1 MFENRAILNSSPT
14 NDLGKD
20 QEMRIAITG
29 GTGFVGGH
37 LAARLDPA
45 DAVVISRRT
54 GVNVENL
61 DALAEA
67 FTGCDVVVHAAGIN
81 REIGNQTFQ
90 RVHVDGTRAMVE
102 AAKRAGVKR
111 IVMVSFLRARPD
123 CGSAY
128 HETKWAA
135 EELIRQSGI
144 DHTILKASM
153 MYGHGDH
160 MVDHVSRAVNTWPV
174 FATVGYRERTVRPIP
189 IDDFVDVVVAAA
201 EGRIPDATV
210 AVMGA
215 EELPLGDA
223 VRRIAKVVGR
233 HPVFIP
239 VPVWS
244 IRMLAQLTE
253 WLMVVPLIAK
263 SQARMLAEGVSEPVP
278 WAPETPPDV
287 RPAHGFTEESIR
299 SALPD
304 SGRFGWKDLRFARW
318 RGRGRNRK
326 ATAT

>member
-1 MFENRAILNSSPT
+1 
-14 NDLGKD
+14 
-20 QEMRIAITG
+20 MRIAITG

-37 LAARLDPA
+37 LAARLDPTT
-45 DAVVISRRT
+45 AVVISRRT
-54 GVNVENL
+54 GVDVENVE
-61 DALAEA
+61 ALAKA

-90 RVHVDGTRAMVE
+90 RVHVDGTRAVVE
-102 AAKRAGVKR
+102 AAKLAGVKR
-111 IVMVSFLRARPD
+111 IVMVSFLRARPN
-123 CGSAY
+123 CGSGY

-135 EELIRQSGI
+135 EEMIRQSGI

-160 MVDHVSRAVNTWPV
+160 MVDHVSRAVKTWPV

-189 IDDFVDVVVAAA
+189 IDDFVDVMLAAV
-201 EGRIPDATV
+201 EGRIPDSTV

-223 VRRIAKVVGR
+223 VRRIAQVVGR
-233 HPVFIP
+233 RPVFIP

-244 IRMLAQLTE
+244 IRVLAQLTE

-263 SQARMLAEGVSEPVP
+263 SQARMLAEGVSEPAP
-278 WAPETPPDV
+278 WAPETAPDI
-287 RPAHGFTEESIR
+287 RPSHRFTEESIR
-299 SALPD
+299 AALPD
-304 SGRFGWKDLRFARW
+304 VGRFGWHDLRV
-318 RGRGRNRK
+318 G
-326 ATAT
+326 

>member
-1 MFENRAILNSSPT
+1 
-14 NDLGKD
+14 
-20 QEMRIAITG
+20 MRIAITG

-54 GVNVENL
+54 GVDVENV
-61 DALAEA
+61 DALADA
-67 FTGCDVVVHAAGIN
+67 FAGCDVVVHAAGIN

-90 RVHVDGTRAMVE
+90 RVHVDGTRAVVE

-111 IVMVSFLRARPD
+111 IVIVSFLRARPD
-123 CGSAY
+123 CGSGY

-160 MVDHVSRAVNTWPV
+160 MVDHVSRAVKTWPV

-189 IDDFVDVVVAAA
+189 IDDFVDVMLAAA
-201 EGRIPDATV
+201 DGRIPQSTV

-223 VRRIAKVVGR
+223 VRRIADVVGR
-233 HPVFIP
+233 RPVFIP

-244 IRMLAQLTE
+244 IRVLAQLTE

-263 SQARMLAEGVSEPVP
+263 SQARMLAEGVSEPAP
-278 WAPETPPDV
+278 WAPEAPSDV
-287 RPAHGFTEESIR
+287 RPSHRFTDESIGA
-299 SALPD
+299 ALPD
-304 SGRFGWKDLRFARW
+304 AGRFGWNDLRVAR
-318 RGRGRNRK
+318 RLGRTRVDNVRRNMAVR
-326 ATAT
+326 

>member
-160 MVDHVSRAVNTWPV
+160 MVDHVSRAVKTWRV

-189 IDDFVDVVVAAA
+189 IDDFVDVVLAAA

-263 SQARMLAEGVSEPVP
+263 SQARMLAEGVSEPAP
-278 WAPETPPDV
+278 WAPEAPPDV
-287 RPAHGFTEESIR
+287 RPAHRFTEESIR

-304 SGRFGWKDLRFARW
+304 AGRFGWKDLRFARW

>member
-1 MFENRAILNSSPT
+1 
-14 NDLGKD
+14 
-20 QEMRIAITG
+20 MRIAITG

-45 DAVVISRRT
+45 DTMVISRRT
-54 GVNVENL
+54 GVDVENV
-61 DALAEA
+61 DALADA
-67 FTGCDVVVHAAGIN
+67 FAGCDVVVHAAGIN
-81 REIGNQTFQ
+81 REIGSQTFQ
-90 RVHVDGTRAMVE
+90 RVHVDGTRAVVA

-123 CGSAY
+123 CGSGY

-160 MVDHVSRAVNTWPV
+160 MVDHVSRAVKTWPV

-189 IDDFVDVVVAAA
+189 IDDFVDVMLAAA
-201 EGRIPDATV
+201 EGRIPEATV

-215 EELPLGDA
+215 EELPLGEA
-223 VRRIAKVVGR
+223 VRRIAGVVGR
-233 HPVFIP
+233 HPMFVP

-244 IRMLAQLTE
+244 IRVLAQLTE

-263 SQARMLAEGVSEPVP
+263 AQAKMLAEGVSEPAP

-287 RPAHGFTEESIR
+287 RPSHRFTEESIR

-304 SGRFGWKDLRFARW
+304 AGRFGWKDLRLARW
-318 RGRGRNRK
+318 LGRERSHE
-326 ATAT
+326 ATAA